1 MQQRKPL
8 SEKEYVNCLKAIKKP
23 QKSALNSFLKG
34 IKTFMLL
41 TGSFLGM
48 LLAKTY
54 GSYVF
59 FGVFFALFC
68 LVSVD
73 GFETKEN

>member
-1 MQQRKPL
+1 MQQKPL
-8 SEKEYVNCLKAIKKP
+8 SEREYINNLKAIKKP
-23 QKSALNSFLKG
+23 QKSSLNSFYKG

-59 FGVFFALFC
+59 FGVFFTLFC

-73 GFETKEN
+73 GFETKGN